1 MHLCGRKRLIFTIT
15 RANEEAEGENK
26 EQGRWNGDK
35 LWKNERRTQRQR
47 WRMRGRTR
55 GTVIRLL
62 SRGARGSA
70 VPLIIDV
77 VGNLCRQETKL
88 PAVPAHYDIIW
99 EGWPT
104 AGAASRHPSR
114 PEAPAVHLLT
124 CRQMN
129 THFLHI
135 AFQTDVHNTALPW
148 NAREGKARKILDM
161 SHSVETSRTLN
172 CPNQAET
179 IFFLKKKGF

>member
-15 RANEEAEGENK
+15 RANEEGDEENK

-35 LWKNERRTQRQR
+35 LWKNERRAQTQQE
-47 WRMRGRTR
+47 RMGGRTG

-62 SRGARGSA
+62 SRCARGSA

-104 AGAASRHPSR
+104 AGVASRHPSR
-114 PEAPAVHLLT
+114 PEAPAVHLHT
-124 CRQMN
+124 CQQMN

-135 AFQTDVHNTALPW
+135 AFQTDVHNTVLQR
-148 NAREGKARKILDM
+148 NAWQVKGREYPGRVPQRVDKQNFEPSEKKQEQLYILYN
-161 SHSVETSRTLN
+161 V
-172 CPNQAET
+172 
-179 IFFLKKKGF
+179 

>member
-1 MHLCGRKRLIFTIT
+1 MYLCGRERLIFAIT
-15 RANEEAEGENK
+15 QANEEGEEENK
-26 EQGRWNGDK
+26 EQERWNGDK
-35 LWKNERRTQRQR
+35 LWKNERRAKTQKE
-47 WRMRGRTR
+47 RMGGRTG

-62 SRGARGSA
+62 SRCARGSA

-104 AGAASRHPSR
+104 AGAVSRHPSR

-135 AFQTDVHNTALPW
+135 AFQTDAHNTALPQ
-148 NAREGKARKILDM
+148 NVREGKGQGNPGRVTQCGDK
-161 SHSVETSRTLN
+161 
-172 CPNQAET
+172 
-179 IFFLKKKGF
+179 